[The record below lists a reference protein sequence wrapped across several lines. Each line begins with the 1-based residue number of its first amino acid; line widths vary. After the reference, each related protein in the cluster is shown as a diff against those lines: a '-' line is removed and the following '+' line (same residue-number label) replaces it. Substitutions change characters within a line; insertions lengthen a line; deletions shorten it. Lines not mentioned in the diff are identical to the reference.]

1 MVNDLTRNE
10 ALQKLSVSPGTL
22 HQLEKSYFI
31 IALRLADDT
40 VLYPVYQFSEEGISV
55 EFATLVSAFRESGA
69 SGWYMHHFFL
79 SPHEGLGCTP
89 LEALAAGQLEAVRLA
104 ASLAAAVADLQRTAR
119 DDA

>member
-1 MVNDLTRNE
+1 MTNDLTRNE

-31 IALRLADDT
+31 IALRFADDT
-40 VLYPVYQFSEEGISV
+40 VLYPGYQFSENGLSV
-55 EFATLVSAFRESGA
+55 EFATLVSAFREAGV

-104 ASLAAAVADLQRTAR
+104 ASLSAALASLKTREIKP
-119 DDA
+119 